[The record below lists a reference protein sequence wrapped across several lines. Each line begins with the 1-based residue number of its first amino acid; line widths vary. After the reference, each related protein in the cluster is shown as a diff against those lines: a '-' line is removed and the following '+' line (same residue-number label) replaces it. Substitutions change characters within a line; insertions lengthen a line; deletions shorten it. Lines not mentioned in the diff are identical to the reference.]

1 MKFLKNI
8 LFGTEEYRTLERA
21 VESGRTPAMATGL
34 SAIHK
39 AHLIYSMCSRLNRRS
54 LVLASDEA
62 EASRLCGDF
71 ESMGIK
77 AVYYPSRDMTFREI
91 EGVSGEFS
99 HQRIGALFS
108 WMNGECDIIV
118 ACADAALQYTIP
130 PEILKNSTAS
140 VKEGDEIS
148 PEKLTKILLS
158 CGYVRAQQVEG
169 SGQFSIRG
177 GILDFF
183 MPSAD
188 KPYRIEFWGDEVDTI
203 SEFDIETQR
212 RTDRIE
218 GFTLT
223 PSSEMLFDEPE
234 KLADKILKKASSL
247 RGPYAAKA
255 KEIMKDEADRIK
267 NGSRLTSIDKYYSL
281 IYNKPACLYDYV
293 TENEIVFVSEQPALK
308 DRIRSFLLRW
318 SEDLSDYKKEGVLV
332 RGMDKFS
339 YEWDDHLD
347 SLRQRDTVFI
357 DNFTR
362 GSCELPLRELV
373 NFTAKQLSLWS
384 GSISVLCEDLETI
397 SQTSNTIVIL
407 SGTKK
412 NADTVYN
419 DLLKKNISVRLLS
432 ENAELEGEGVYVTP
446 GSLSASFE
454 YPSAKFSLIAHTHAS
469 SSKAADRQKKKK
481 RKKKGAIFSLAE
493 LSPGDYVVH
502 ANHGI
507 GLFQGVQ
514 KKEIHGIVKDYIIIK
529 YQGGSSLFV
538 PVTQLDMISKYI
550 GPKEDTTVRLSKL
563 GGTEWAKSK
572 SRVRKAVKDIA
583 DKMIKMYAERMK
595 VKGYAFSSD
604 NEWQHDFENKFEY
617 EETDDQMRCIDEIKG
632 DMERPVP
639 MDRLLCG
646 DVGFGK
652 TEVALRAAFKCVTD
666 GKQCALLCPTTILAW
681 QHYQT
686 ILRRFEG
693 YPITIELLSRFRNA
707 SQKAAIMKKL
717 ERGDIDIVVGT
728 HSLIRKD
735 LKFRDIGL
743 VIIDEEQRFGVEQK
757 ENFKALYK
765 NVDILTLSATP
776 IPRTL
781 NMAMSGIRDMSTLE
795 EAPQDR
801 HPVQSY
807 VLEYD
812 EAVLNEAIR
821 RELKRGGQVFYLYN
835 RVDGIETKAA
845 NIAKAVPEA
854 KVAFGHGKMNEGEL
868 SEVWRKMLEQEIN
881 VLVSTTIIETGVD
894 IPNANTLI
902 IENADRMGLSQLHQ
916 LRGRVGRSNR
926 RAYAYFT
933 FERDKVLREI
943 SQKRLEAIRE
953 FTEFGSGFKIAMR
966 DLEIRGA
973 GDMFGAMQHGHMT
986 DVGYDMYM
994 KLLGQAVSEA
1004 KGEAPDPDDSDCV
1017 IDIQADA
1024 HLPESYIGNLS
1035 HRLEMYR
1042 RIADIRTK
1050 DDAEDVIDEMI
1061 DRFGDIPKA
1070 AESLI
1075 DVALIRSKA
1084 KRMGINAIRQKEDH
1098 ILIYFN
1104 EIKCEGAAE
1113 LMEHLLKSGRKTNLD
1128 MSLKPHISVKINP
1141 RESAQDSLNDIFSVK
1156 LR

>member
-1 MKFLKNI
+1 MRFLRDV

-39 AHLIYSMCSRLNRRS
+39 AHLVYSMCERLKRRA

-71 ESMGIK
+71 QSMGIK
-77 AVYYPSRDMTFREI
+77 SVYYPSRDFTFREI
-91 EGVSGEFS
+91 EGVSNEFS
-99 HQRIGALFS
+99 HQRIGALFAY
-108 WMNGECDIIV
+108 MNRQCDIVV
-118 ACADAALQYTIP
+118 ACADAALQYTVP
-130 PEILKNSTAS
+130 PEVLKNSTAS
-140 VKEGDEIS
+140 VSEGDEIS
-148 PEKLTKILLS
+148 PEKLAKILVS
-158 CGYVRAQQVEG
+158 CGYVRAEQVEG
-169 SGQFSIRG
+169 SGQFCIRG

-183 MPSAD
+183 MPSAE
-188 KPYRIEFWGDEVDTI
+188 KPYRVEFWGDEIDTI

-212 RTDRIE
+212 RTDRID

-223 PSSEMLFDEPE
+223 PSSEMLFDSGMQLSE
-234 KLADKILKKASSL
+234 KILKKAASV

-255 KEIMKDEADRIK
+255 KEILIEEADKIRS
-267 NGSRLTSIDKYYSL
+267 GVRLTSVDKYYSF
-281 IYNKPACLYDYV
+281 IYDSPACLYDYF

-308 DRIRSFLLRW
+308 DRIRSMLLRW

-332 RGMDKFS
+332 RGLDKFS
-339 YEWDDHLD
+339 FEWDDHLD
-347 SLRQRDTVFI
+347 ALRQRDTVFI

-384 GSISVLCEDLETI
+384 GSISVLCEDLENI
-397 SQTSNTIVIL
+397 KLTSKTIVIL

-412 NADTVYN
+412 NADTVYQ
-419 DLLKKNISVRLLS
+419 DLLNKNISVRLLS
-432 ENAELEGEGVYVTP
+432 ENAQLEGEGVYVSP

-454 YPSAKFSLIAHTHAS
+454 YPQAGFSLIAHTHAS
-469 SSKAADRQKKKK
+469 FAQTSENRKKKK
-481 RKKKGAIFSLAE
+481 RKKKGAVFSLAE
-493 LSPGDYVVH
+493 LTPGDYVVH

-529 YQGGSSLFV
+529 YARGDSLFV

-550 GPKEDTTVRLSKL
+550 GPKEDSNVKLSKL
-563 GGTEWAKSK
+563 GGTEWQKSK

-707 SQKAAIMKKL
+707 SQKAQIIKKL

-835 RVDGIETKAA
+835 RVDGIESKAA
-845 NIAKAVPEA
+845 DISKAIPEA
-854 KVAFGHGKMNEGEL
+854 KVAFGHGKMNEAEL

-902 IENADRMGLSQLHQ
+902 IENSDRMGLSQLHQ
-916 LRGRVGRSNR
+916 LRGRVGRSSR

-1050 DDAEDVIDEMI
+1050 EDAEDVVDEMI
-1061 DRFGDIPKA
+1061 DRFGDMPKA
-1070 AESLI
+1070 AEGLI
-1075 DVALIRSKA
+1075 NIALVRSKA
-1084 KRMGINAIRQKEDH
+1084 KRLGINAIRQRDDH
-1098 ILIYFN
+1098 MLIYFN
-1104 EIKCEGAAE
+1104 EIRCEGAADM
-1113 LMEHLLKSGRKTNLD
+1113 MEQLGKSRRRSNLN
-1128 MSLKPHISVKINP
+1128 MAVKPHISVRIEP
-1141 RESAQDSLNDIFSVK
+1141 HESAQDALNAIFDIR

>member
-1 MKFLKNI
+1 MRFLRDI
-8 LFGTEEYRTLERA
+8 PFGMEEYRTLEKA
-21 VESGRTPAMATGL
+21 VAKNRTPVMATGL
-34 SAIHK
+34 TAIHK
-39 AHLIYSMCSRLNRRS
+39 AHMIYSMCARLKRRA
-54 LVLASDEA
+54 LVLAGDEA
-62 EASRLCGDF
+62 EAARLCADLQA
-71 ESMGIK
+71 MGSK
-77 AVYYPSRDMTFREI
+77 VMNYPLRDMTFREI
-91 EGVSGEFS
+91 EGVSGEFM

-108 WMNGECDIIV
+108 FMNGECDILV

-130 PEILKNSTAS
+130 PEVLRDCSAS
-140 VKEGDEIS
+140 VREGDEIS
-148 PEKLTKILLS
+148 PETLAGILLT
-158 CGYVRAQQVEG
+158 CGYVRAEQVEG
-169 SGQFSIRG
+169 SGQFCIRG
-177 GILDFF
+177 GILDMF
-183 MPSAD
+183 MPSAQ
-188 KPYRIEFWGDEVDTI
+188 KPYRIEFWGDEIDSI
-203 SEFDIETQR
+203 SEFDPETQR
-212 RTDRIE
+212 RTERVE
-218 GFTLT
+218 SFTLT
-223 PSSEMLFDEPE
+223 PSSELLFDDSSA
-234 KLADKILKKASSL
+234 LADKILKKAASL
-247 RGPYAAKA
+247 RGTHAPRGR
-255 KEIMKDEADRIK
+255 EIMTAEA
-267 NGSRLTSIDKYYSL
+267 GRLRESGRLSCIDKYYSL
-281 IYNKPACLYDYV
+281 IYKEPACLYDYF
-293 TENEIVFVSEQPALK
+293 TENELIFVSEQPALK
-308 DRIRSFLLRW
+308 DRMRAAMLRW
-318 SEDLSDYKKEGVLV
+318 SEDLSDYKKEGILV
-332 RGMDKFS
+332 RGLDKFS
-339 YEWDDHLD
+339 FEWDDHLAA
-347 SLRQRDTVFI
+347 LTQRDTVFI
-357 DNFTR
+357 DNFAR
-362 GSCELPLRELV
+362 GSCELPLKELV

-384 GSISVLCEDLETI
+384 GSVSVLCEELESLRASDKTI
-397 SQTSNTIVIL
+397 IIL
-407 SGTKK
+407 SGTEK
-412 NADTVYN
+412 NADNVYS
-419 DLLKKNISVRLLS
+419 DLLKKDIPVQLLKADS
-432 ENAELEGEGVYVTP
+432 ELPGEGIYVTP

-454 YPSAKFSLIAHTHAS
+454 YPTARFCLIAHTHAS
-469 SSKAADRQKKKK
+469 QSSAADRQRMKK
-481 RKKKGAIFSLAE
+481 RRKRNSVFSLAE
-493 LSPGDYVVH
+493 LTPGDYVVH

-507 GLFQGVQ
+507 GLFQGVE
-514 KKEIHGIVKDYIIIK
+514 KKEIHGVVKDYIIIR
-529 YQGGSSLFV
+529 YARDDSLYV

-550 GPKEDTTVRLSKL
+550 GPREDSTVRLSKL
-563 GGTEWAKSK
+563 GGTEWQRSKSK
-572 SRVRKAVKDIA
+572 VRKAVKDIA
-583 DKMIKMYAERMK
+583 DKMIKMYSERMK
-595 VKGYAFSSD
+595 VQGYAFSSD
-604 NEWQHDFENKFEY
+604 NEWQHDFECKFEY
-617 EETDDQMRCIDEIKG
+617 EETDDQLRCIDEIKG
-632 DMERPVP
+632 DMERSVP

-693 YPITIELLSRFRNA
+693 YPVTIELLSRFRNA
-707 SQKAAIMKKL
+707 AQKAQILKKL
-717 ERGDIDIVVGT
+717 EHGDIDIVVGT

-835 RVDGIETKAA
+835 RVDGIEDKAK
-845 NIAKAVPEA
+845 NIAKAIPEA
-854 KVAFGHGKMNEGEL
+854 KVDFGHGKMNEAEL

-916 LRGRVGRSNR
+916 LRGRVGRSSR

-933 FERDKVLREI
+933 FQREKVLSEI

-973 GDMFGAMQHGHMT
+973 GDMFGAMQHGHMS

-1004 KGEAPDPDDSDCV
+1004 RGEKPENVDSDCV
-1017 IDIQADA
+1017 IDIQVDA
-1024 HLPESYIGNLS
+1024 HLPEDYISNLS

-1042 RIADIRTK
+1042 RIADIRGSS
-1050 DDAEDVIDEMI
+1050 DAEDVIDEMI
-1061 DRFGDIPKA
+1061 DRFGDIPPQA
-1070 AESLI
+1070 QELI
-1075 DVALIRSKA
+1075 NVALVRSRA
-1084 KRMGINAIRQKEDH
+1084 KQLGVSAVRQRDNH
-1098 ILIYFN
+1098 IMIYFT
-1104 EIKCEGAAE
+1104 EIRCEGAAM
-1113 LMEHLLKSGRKTNLD
+1113 LMEHIGKIGRRANLT
-1128 MSLKPHISVKINP
+1128 MTGLPHIAVMISPGEAPEK
-1141 RESAQDSLNDIFSVK
+1141 AMKAIFDF
-1156 LR
+1156 

>member
-1 MKFLKNI
+1 MKFLRDV

-21 VESGRTPAMATGL
+21 VDSGRTPAMATGL
-34 SAIHK
+34 SAVHK
-39 AHLIYSMCSRLNRRS
+39 AHLIYSMCGRLGRRG

-62 EASRLCGDF
+62 EASRLCEDLKA
-71 ESMGIK
+71 MGVR
-77 AVYYPSRDMTFREI
+77 ALYYPSRDMNYREI
-91 EGVSGEFS
+91 EGISGEFS

-108 WMNGECDIIV
+108 WMNGECDVLI

-130 PEILKNSTAS
+130 PEILRNSAVT
-140 VKEGDEIS
+140 VKEGTEIS
-148 PEKLTKILLS
+148 PEKLIRILTS
-158 CGYVRAQQVEG
+158 CGYVRAEQVEG
-169 SGQFSIRG
+169 SGQFSVRG

-183 MPSAD
+183 MPTSG
-188 KPYRIEFWGDEVDTI
+188 KPYRVEFWGDEIDTI

-212 RTDRIE
+212 RTDRVDSI
-218 GFTLT
+218 TLT
-223 PSSEMLFDEPE
+223 PSSEILYDDSSA
-234 KLADKILKKASSL
+234 LADKILKKASSV
-247 RGPYAAKA
+247 RGPYAAAA
-255 KEIMKDEADRIK
+255 KEIMKGEAEKIRS
-267 NGSRLTSIDKYYSL
+267 GSRITSIDKYYSM
-281 IYNKPACLYDYV
+281 IYDTPACLYDYIN
-293 TENEIVFVSEQPALK
+293 ENEIVFVSEQPALK
-308 DRIRSFLLRW
+308 DRIRSLLLRW

-332 RGMDKFS
+332 RGLDKF
-339 YEWDDHLD
+339 YFEWDEHLD
-347 SLRQRDTVFI
+347 ALRQRDTVFI

-384 GSISVLCEDLETI
+384 GSINVLCEDLETI
-397 SQTSNTIVIL
+397 RVTSNTIVIL

-412 NADTVYN
+412 NAETVYN
-419 DLLKKNISVRLLS
+419 DLLAKNISARLLS
-432 ENAELEGEGVYVTP
+432 ENAVLEGEGIYVTP
-446 GSLSASFE
+446 GCLSASFE
-454 YPSAKFSLIAHTHAS
+454 YPSAKFCLIAHTHAS
-469 SSKAADRQKKKK
+469 SSRSADRQKKKK
-481 RKKKGAIFSLAE
+481 KNKKGAIFSLAE

-529 YQGGSSLFV
+529 YAGGSSLFV

-550 GPKEDTTVRLSKL
+550 GPKEDSTVRLSKL

-583 DKMIKMYAERMK
+583 DKMIKMYSERMS
-595 VKGYAFSSD
+595 VKGYAFPSD
-604 NEWQHDFENKFEY
+604 NEWQRDFENKFEY
-617 EETDDQMRCIDEIKG
+617 EETDDQLRCIDEIKG
-632 DMERPVP
+632 DMERAVP

-652 TEVALRAAFKCVTD
+652 TEVSLRAAFKCVTE

-693 YPITIELLSRFRNA
+693 YPITIELLSRFRNT

-812 EAVLNEAIR
+812 AAVLSEAIR
-821 RELKRGGQVFYLYN
+821 KELKRGGQVFYLYN
-835 RVDGIETKAA
+835 RVDGIEEKAA
-845 NIAKAVPEA
+845 AIEKAVPEA
-854 KVAFGHGKMNEGEL
+854 KVAFGHGKMSEGEL
-868 SEVWRKMLEQEIN
+868 SEVWRKMLEHEIN

-933 FERDKVLREI
+933 FQPEKVLSEI

-1017 IDIQADA
+1017 IDIQEDA
-1024 HLPESYIGNLS
+1024 HLPEDYIGNLS

-1042 RIADIRTK
+1042 RIADIRK
-1050 DDAEDVIDEMI
+1050 KEDAQDVIDEMI
-1061 DRFGDIPKA
+1061 DRFGDVPRA

-1075 DVALIRSKA
+1075 KVALVRSKA
-1084 KRMGINAIRQKEDH
+1084 KRMGINAVRQQNDH
-1098 ILIYFN
+1098 MLIYFN
-1104 EIKCEGAAE
+1104 EIRCEGAAQ
-1113 LMEHLLKSGRKTNLD
+1113 LMEHLGKTGRRANLT
-1128 MSLKPHISVKINP
+1128 MTVKPHIAVKINE
-1141 RESAQDSLNDIFSVK
+1141 REPALEALNSIFDIT
-1156 LR
+1156 L

>member
-1 MKFLKNI
+1 MRFLRDV

-21 VESGRTPAMATGL
+21 VSSGRTPAMATGL

-39 AHLIYSMCSRLNRRS
+39 AHLIYSMCSRLSRRG

-62 EASRLCGDF
+62 EAARLCSDLV
-71 ESMGIK
+71 SMGLK
-77 AVYYPSRDMTFREI
+77 AKYYPSRDMTFREI
-91 EGVSGEFS
+91 EGVSGEFV

-108 WMNGECDIIV
+108 FMKGECDVIV
-118 ACADAALQYTIP
+118 ACADAALQYTVP
-130 PEILKNSTAS
+130 PHVLRSSAAS
-140 VKEGDEIS
+140 VREGDEIS
-148 PEKLTKILLS
+148 PETLAGILLT

-169 SGQFSIRG
+169 SGQFSVRG

-183 MPSAD
+183 MPSSD
-188 KPYRIEFWGDEVDTI
+188 KPYRIEFWGDEIDTI
-203 SEFDIETQR
+203 SRFETETQR

-223 PSSEMLFDEPE
+223 PSSELLFEDGSV
-234 KLADKILKKASSL
+234 LADKIMKKAASL

-255 KEIMKDEADRIK
+255 KEIMAAEAEKLR
-267 NGSRLTSIDKYYSL
+267 NGGRLSCIDKYYGL
-281 IYNKPACLYDYV
+281 IYDSPACLYDYF
-293 TENEIVFVSEQPALK
+293 TDNEIVFVSEQPALK
-308 DRIRSFLLRW
+308 DRIRSGLLRW

-332 RGMDKFS
+332 RGLDKFS
-339 YEWDDHLD
+339 YEWDDHL
-347 SLRQRDTVFI
+347 SALTQRDTVFL

-373 NFTAKQLSLWS
+373 NFNAKQLTLWS
-384 GSISVLCEDLETI
+384 GSVNVLCEDLESI
-397 SQTSNTIVIL
+397 STETKTIVIL
-407 SGTKK
+407 SGTEK
-412 NADTVYN
+412 NAENVYN
-419 DLLKKNISVRLLS
+419 DLLKRGLSVQLLPRQ
-432 ENAELEGEGVYVTP
+432 AELSGQGIYVIP
-446 GSLSASFE
+446 GGLSASLE
-454 YPSAKFSLIAHTHAS
+454 YPSIGFLIYSTCSYS
-469 SSKAADRQKKKK
+469 SITPSDRRKKSKK
-481 RKKKGAIFSLAE
+481 KKKGAIFSLAE

-514 KKEIHGIVKDYIIIK
+514 KKEIHGVVKDYIIIK
-529 YQGGSSLFV
+529 YSKGDSLFV

-550 GPKEDTTVRLSKL
+550 GSGEDNTVRLSKL
-563 GGTEWAKSK
+563 GSAEWQRSKSK
-572 SRVRKAVKDIA
+572 VRKAVKDIA
-583 DKMIKMYAERMK
+583 DKMIKMYSERMK
-595 VKGYAFSSD
+595 VKGHAFPAD
-604 NEWQHDFENKFEY
+604 NEWQHDFEGRFEY
-617 EETDDQMRCIDEIKG
+617 EETDDQLRCIDEIKG

-707 SQKAAIMKKL
+707 SQKAQILKKL

-743 VIIDEEQRFGVEQK
+743 LIIDEEQRFGVEQK
-757 ENFKALYK
+757 ENFKELYK

-812 EAVLNEAIR
+812 EAVINEAIR

-835 RVDGIETKAA
+835 RVEGIETKAA
-845 NIAKAVPEA
+845 DIAKAIPEA
-854 KVAFGHGKMNEGEL
+854 KVGFGHGRMNESEL

-916 LRGRVGRSNR
+916 LRGRVGRSSR

-933 FERDKVLREI
+933 FQRDKVLREI

-973 GDMFGAMQHGHMT
+973 GDMFGAMQHGHLT

-1004 KGEAPDPDDSDCV
+1004 KGEKAEAFDSDCV
-1017 IDIQADA
+1017 IDIRVDA
-1024 HLPESYIGNLS
+1024 HLPEDYISNLS
-1035 HRLEMYR
+1035 NRLEMYR
-1042 RIADIRTK
+1042 RIADIRT
-1050 DDAEDVIDEMI
+1050 DEDASDVIDEMI

-1070 AESLI
+1070 AKDLI
-1075 DVALIRSKA
+1075 GVALVRSKA
-1084 KRMGINAIRQKEDH
+1084 KSLGVSAVRQRDDN

-1104 EIKCEGAAE
+1104 EIRCEGAAKI
-1113 LMEHLLKSGRKTNLD
+1113 MEHLGKTGKRAKLS
-1128 MSLKPHISVKINP
+1128 MTGAPHIAVHIP
-1141 RESAQDSLNDIFSVK
+1141 PGCTAQTAVTDIFQAG
-1156 LR
+1156 